1 MKLTR
6 RLIGRVVEVR
16 FADHCEGSDEPMQ
29 TVAYG
34 RLIDVA
40 RSHVVLA
47 GWIALADNATDDSHT
62 RWSIVRSAIS
72 DVTVLGPNTQTN
84 PSCPSQSK
92 GES

>member
-6 RLIGRVVEVR
+6 KLIGRVVEIR

-72 DVTVLGPNTQTN
+72 DVLVLSPCESAN
-84 PSCPSQSK
+84 PCHQPKSK
-92 GES
+92 RES